1 MKKLLWMLALIPVL
15 ISTPVWSQYPNKA
28 IRMIVPFAP
37 GGASDFV
44 GRILQP
50 RLTELLGQQIVV
62 ENRAGASGNIGMDA
76 AAKSAPDGYTI
87 YLGNIG
93 TVALN
98 PAVFTKTLKV
108 VPTKDFIAITQ
119 VVDVPGVLVVH
130 PDLQAKTVKDVV
142 AIAKAYPG
150 KLNYA
155 SPGAGSQN
163 RLETEVFRKLE
174 SLDMVHVPYKG
185 GAGPAIAGLVGG
197 ETHLMFVTASSAMNH
212 VKNGR
217 LRLIAVTSAKRL
229 AAFPDTPTM
238 AESGYPQLTSGS
250 WQGIFVPAGTPK
262 EVVDKLYGAVIE
274 TMKTPEVGQR
284 LANGGVEVVTS
295 APGEFASFVAKETER
310 WGAAVKEAGATA
322 E

>member
-1 MKKLLWMLALIPVL
+1 MKKLLWLLALVPAL
-15 ISTPVWSQYPNKA
+15 AFSQGYPTKP

-44 GRILQP
+44 GRIIQP

-76 AAKSAPDGYTI
+76 AAKAAPDGYTI
-87 YLGNIG
+87 YLGNVG

-98 PAVFTKTLKV
+98 PAVFTKLTVK
-108 VPTKDFIAITQ
+108 PTRDFIAITQ

-130 PDLQAKTVKDVV
+130 PELQARTVKDLV

-150 KLNYA
+150 KLNYG

-174 SLDMVHVPYKG
+174 NLDMVHVPYKG
-185 GAGPAIAGLVGG
+185 GAGPAVAGLVGG
-197 ETHLMFVTASSAMNH
+197 ETHMMFVTASSAMNH
-212 VKNGR
+212 VKSGR

-229 AAFPDTPTM
+229 QAFPDTPTM
-238 AESGYPQLTSGS
+238 AEAGYPQLTSGS
-250 WQGIFVPAGTPK
+250 WQGIFVPTGTPK
-262 EVVDKLYGAVIE
+262 EAVDKLYSAAIE
-274 TMKTPEVGQR
+274 TMKTPEVRQR

-295 APGEFASFVAKETER
+295 APGEFAQFVARETER
-310 WGAAVKEAGATA
+310 WGRAVKEAGATA

>member
-1 MKKLLWMLALIPVL
+1 MKKLLWWLALIPML
-15 ISTPVWSQYPNKA
+15 AWGQQYPNKP

-50 RLTELLGQQIVV
+50 RLSELLGQQVV
-62 ENRAGASGNIGMDA
+62 VDNRAGASGNIGMDA
-76 AAKSAPDGYTI
+76 AAKAAPDGYSI
-87 YLGNIG
+87 YLGNVG

-98 PAVFTKTLKV
+98 PAVFVKTLKV

-130 PDLQAKTVKDVV
+130 PDVQVKTMKDVV
-142 AIAKAYPG
+142 ALAKAYPG

-174 SLDMVHVPYKG
+174 NLDMVHVPYKG

-217 LRLIAVTSAKRL
+217 LRLIAVTSSKRL

-250 WQGIFVPAGTPK
+250 WQGIFVPTGTPK
-262 EVVDKLYGAVIE
+262 EAVDKLYSAVIE
-274 TMKTPEVGQR
+274 TMKDADVQKR

-295 APGEFASFVAKETER
+295 APGEFARFVAKETER
-310 WGAAVKEAGATA
+310 WGQAVRDAGATA

>member
-1 MKKLLWMLALIPVL
+1 MMRFLVFLLAVIPS
-15 ISTPVWSQYPNKA
+15 IAFSQYPNKP

-50 RLTELLGQQIVV
+50 RLSELLGQQLVV
-62 ENRAGASGNIGMDA
+62 DNRAGASGNIGMDA
-76 AAKSAPDGYTI
+76 AAKSTPDGYTL

-98 PAVFTKTLKV
+98 PAVFPKLQVK
-108 VPTKDFIAITQ
+108 PTRDFIAITQ

-130 PDLQAKTVKDVV
+130 PDLQAKTVKDIV

-163 RLETEVFRKLE
+163 RLETEVFRKVE
-174 SLDMVHVPYKG
+174 GLDMVHVPYKG

-197 ETHLMFVTASSAMNH
+197 ETHMMFVTASSAMNH
-212 VKNGR
+212 VKSGR
-217 LRLIAVTSAKRL
+217 LRLIAVTSSKRL

-250 WQGIFVPAGTPK
+250 WQGIFVPTGTPK
-262 EVVDKLYGAVIE
+262 EAVDKLYAVVLE
-274 TMKTPEVGQR
+274 TMKTPEVQQR

-295 APGEFASFVAKETER
+295 APGEFARFVASETER
-310 WGAAVKEAGATA
+310 WGQAVKEAGATA

>member
-1 MKKLLWMLALIPVL
+1 MKKLVLAVL
-15 ISTPVWSQYPNKA
+15 LFPAIALAQAYPTKP
-28 IRMIVPFAP
+28 IRMIGRFAP

-50 RLTELLGQQIVV
+50 KLAEALGQQIVV
-62 ENRAGASGNIGMDA
+62 ENRAGASGNIGMEA

-98 PAVFTKTLKV
+98 PAVFTKLQVK
-108 VPTKDFIAITQ
+108 PTRDFIAITQ

-130 PDLQAKTVKDVV
+130 PDLQAKTVKDIV

-150 KLNYA
+150 KLNYG

-163 RLETEVFRKLE
+163 RLETEVFRKIE

-197 ETHLMFVTASSAMNH
+197 ETHMMFVTASSAMNH
-212 VKNGR
+212 VKSGR

-238 AESGYPQLTSGS
+238 AEAGYPQLTSGS
-250 WQGIFVPAGTPK
+250 WQGIFVPTGTPK
-262 EVVDKLYGAVIE
+262 EAVDRLYGVTLE
-274 TMKTPEVGQR
+274 TMKDPQVRER

-295 APGEFASFVAKETER
+295 APGEFTKFVAKETER
-310 WGAAVKEAGATA
+310 WGKAVREAGATA

>member
-1 MKKLLWMLALIPVL
+1 MKRLLLWLALALPAL
-15 ISTPVWSQYPNKA
+15 ASAQYPNKP

-50 RLTELLGQQIVV
+50 RMSELLGQQIVV

-76 AAKSAPDGYTI
+76 AAKSAPDGYTL
-87 YLGNIG
+87 YLGNVG

-98 PAVFTKTLKV
+98 PSVFPKLGV

-119 VVDVPGVLVVH
+119 VVDVPGVLVIN
-130 PDLQAKTVKDVV
+130 PELQANTVKDVI

-163 RLETEVFRKLE
+163 RLEMEVFRKVAGN
-174 SLDMVHVPYKG
+174 LDMVHVPYKG
-185 GAGPAIAGLVGG
+185 GAGPAVAGLAGG
-197 ETHLMFVTASSAMNH
+197 ETHLMFVTASSAMTF
-212 VKNGR
+212 VRNGR
-217 LRLIAVTSAKRL
+217 IKLIAVTSAKRL
-229 AAFPDTPTM
+229 EAFPGTPTM
-238 AESGYPQLTSGS
+238 AESGFPELTSGS
-250 WQGIFVPAGTPK
+250 WQGIFVPTGTPK
-262 EVVDKLYGAVIE
+262 DIVDKLYGVIIE
-274 TMKTPEVGQR
+274 TMKTPEVRQR

-295 APGEFASFVAKETER
+295 APGEFTKFVQTETER
-310 WGAAVKEAGATA
+310 WGKAVKEAGATA